1 MMPALLYFALIGATF
16 SAPIS
21 YPTFKEV
28 KNRLHA
34 LAAAH
39 PDLVEVYSAQARYG
53 TPYPSPENPNVCD
66 DIACDHWYI
75 SITNRTLGGSS
86 WASASP
92 ALVDRPQFFA
102 SGNLHGDE
110 WVGPVTLL
118 ELAELIV
125 AGATGRGA
133 SFNPWLARLVNTRVI
148 VLLPVSNPW
157 GYTRRVREDFNG
169 RDPNRDFSYDRE
181 DDMCL
186 STTIARAINA
196 DFRAHVYQVSV
207 TFHGGMEEVS
217 WEWGSKHHENEAGA
231 RCPDDIASE
240 LLGDAMRDIAGGLVP
255 EGGGSKHYYPA
266 GRIDPDVYWV
276 NGGME
281 DWAYGGS
288 FYVSTHTAF
297 CAHSLTRPPPPPPL
311 LLPHSTHHLSSV
323 VVFKA
328 Q

>member
-1 MMPALLYFALIGATF
+1 MLAALLLLFQGVVASST
-16 SAPIS
+16 PIL
-21 YPTFKEV
+21 YPSFPDV
-28 KNRLHA
+28 KSRLHA

-39 PDLVEVYSAQARYG
+39 PDLIEVYSAQARYG
-53 TPYPSPENPNVCD
+53 TPYPAPESLDECD
-66 DIACDHWYI
+66 GIACDHWFI
-75 SITNRTLGGSS
+75 SITNRTLGSAS

-133 SFNPWLARLVNTRVI
+133 PFNPWLARLVNTRVI

-157 GYTRRVREDFNG
+157 GYSRQVREDFNG
-169 RDPNRDFSYDRE
+169 RDPNRDFAYDRE
-181 DDMCL
+181 DDACL
-186 STTIARAINA
+186 STSIARAINA
-196 DFRAHVYQVSV
+196 DFRAHIYQVSV

-217 WEWGSKHHENEAGA
+217 WEWGSKHHEHEAGA

-255 EGGGSKHYYPA
+255 EHGGSKHYYPA

-288 FYVSTHTAF
+288 SHIQHSFHTR
-297 CAHSLTRPPPPPPL
+297 SD
-311 LLPHSTHHLSSV
+311 
-323 VVFKA
+323 
-328 Q
+328 